1 MKHIKIFKV
10 YSFFLWFTNITSKVP
25 PRFELGLP
33 DSESGVLT
41 ITPWDLRRKLLEA
54 VNFVVT

>member
-1 MKHIKIFKV
+1 MAKNTKKGEKK
-10 YSFFLWFTNITSKVP
+10 WKVP

-41 ITPWDLRRKLLEA
+41 ITPWDLLQNALTLLYES
-54 VNFVVT
+54 

>member
-1 MKHIKIFKV
+1 MYRLYLSDYNFD
-10 YSFFLWFTNITSKVP
+10 FEVP

-41 ITPWDLRRKLLEA
+41 ITPWDLIIIIVFKE
-54 VNFVVT
+54 